1 MLEKLE
7 ICRDFFHGFDYRDF
21 LKGNRYERVRVLG
34 RAVNFVYGKE
44 DGRDRIV
51 PAVSPRPEQ
60 PFALAVPKRCR
71 DPVSA
76 TRSLLPDG
84 RRGDVAKSS
93 VTTGGRAQADVE
105 TAIRQLVSKALIAE
119 GVIDVFEVAGLKKP
133 DISVLSEEFLDDLRG
148 AEHKNLAAEL
158 LRKLLHDELK
168 TRRRKNVVQA
178 EAFSEK
184 LERTITRYHNRAI
197 ATVQVIE
204 ELIAMARE
212 MNAADQRGEELGLS
226 DDELAFYDA
235 LELKDRSRC
244 SVTTCF
250 VASRANSSSLSAI
263 TSRSVIEEA
272 VEKLKAGTISSYRYD
287 PETAQIVSA

>member
-1 MLEKLE
+1 M
-7 ICRDFFHGFDYRDF
+7 
-21 LKGNRYERVRVLG
+21 
-34 RAVNFVYGKE
+34 
-44 DGRDRIV
+44 
-51 PAVSPRPEQ
+51 
-60 PFALAVPKRCR
+60 
-71 DPVSA
+71 
-76 TRSLLPDG
+76 
-84 RRGDVAKSS
+84 VAKSS

-184 LERTITRYHNRAI
+184 LERTIARYHNRAI

-204 ELIAMARE
+204 ELIALARE
-212 MNAADQRGEELGLS
+212 MNAAGQRGEDLGLT

-235 LELKDRSRC
+235 LGINDSAVQVLGDAVLKQIARELTETIRR
-244 SVTTCF
+244 SVTIDWTVKETVRAKLRTLVRRKLRQHGYPPDKCRDRGHHDHPQAGR
-250 VASRANSSSLSAI
+250 VSRRGVGRVGLTENE
-263 TSRSVIEEA
+263 SRPDRP
-272 VEKLKAGTISSYRYD
+272 G
-287 PETAQIVSA
+287 